1 VREGLRRLV
10 RRAGL
15 PPADDAGPTGARTR
29 WRNGLLDLVGSDARP
44 LADLLLR
51 VEAHGV
57 AAAIPAGPLAPAAWA
72 PVRARLAF
80 AYAAET
86 FLDAE
91 MARWAVDAWAY
102 ATGAI
107 DAGGLY
113 VAPPVVSPVAP
124 PVVLGAVPVGA
135 RPAVAG
141 GGAPM
146 YPAPASATPVY
157 GSPAFGAPA
166 LPAGVTAR
174 PGKIPGRVRRAM
186 ARANAPPAPN
196 PFPKNFDRIAGLT
209 FMGMVAAAAG
219 AMWMG
224 IAERREAGG
233 LEAPAPVHA
242 EFAGVGAPA
251 PAIAPLV
258 GGAAVAPA
266 GVAPDGG
273 GAAASRGAGAREAG
287 ASLGVDS
294 LRLRDGTVRTGV
306 VERVTPDGL
315 VVRDPWSDVS
325 ARLGFDSIVEWRPR
339 PGERVP
345 VGAPPGGA
353 DADGTAATDG
363 GGLRAAPLEG
373 APESGAEISAT
384 AADAVPDGHPPVG
397 ASAAAYGGPPGAGD
411 LGHRAIVAGLA
422 GRYTVRR
429 RVLDVAG
436 SESCG
441 AVAAAVRR
449 SAPTVE
455 TVAHRPGEAE
465 FALTSRPGLRG
476 VVDDDGRFRTG
487 VVTGERGGVQ
497 YRFRMV
503 GQFLPDGWRAET
515 ESETRAVLRWGDVQ
529 QCRVSVALEASRLP

>member
-51 VEAHGV
+51 LEAHGV

-107 DAGGLY
+107 DTGALY

-124 PVVLGAVPVGA
+124 PVVLGAMPVAA

-146 YPAPASATPVY
+146 ALAPASATPAY
-157 GSPAFGAPA
+157 GSPAFAGSTFTAGA
-166 LPAGVTAR
+166 TAR

-233 LEAPAPVHA
+233 LEAPAPVDA
-242 EFAGVGAPA
+242 RFAGVGATA

-258 GGAAVAPA
+258 GGAVAPA
-266 GVAPDGG
+266 GDAPAGG
-273 GAAASRGAGAREAG
+273 GPTASRGPGARGAGAA
-287 ASLGVDS
+287 LGVDS
-294 LRLRDGTVRTGV
+294 LRLRDGTMRTGV

-315 VVRDPWSDVS
+315 VVRDPWSDVTS
-325 ARLGFDSIVEWRPR
+325 RLGFDSIVEWRPR

-345 VGAPPGGA
+345 VGALPGGS
-353 DADGTAATDG
+353 DAAGTAATG
-363 GGLRAAPLEG
+363 GPGPPPAPPEG
-373 APESGAEISAT
+373 AGESGTEPDAT
-384 AADAVPDGHPPVG
+384 VGDAGPGGYPPIR
-397 ASAAAYGGPPGAGD
+397 ASAAAYGGPPARATWVTGRSSPGSPVATRCAG
-411 LGHRAIVAGLA
+411 GCSTSPGRRAAARWPPRSAARRPRSRPWRTGPE
-422 GRYTVRR
+422 RQSSPSR
-429 RVLDVAG
+429 RVPGCAG
-436 SESCG
+436 WSTTTGGFAPGSSP
-441 AVAAAVRR
+441 ASAAGYNTGSGW
-449 SAPTVE
+449 SA
-455 TVAHRPGEAE
+455 
-465 FALTSRPGLRG
+465 SSS
-476 VVDDDGRFRTG
+476 RTG
-487 VVTGERGGVQ
+487 GARKPRARRAPFSGGATCS
-497 YRFRMV
+497 
-503 GQFLPDGWRAET
+503 GA
-515 ESETRAVLRWGDVQ
+515 A
-529 QCRVSVALEASRLP
+529 

>member
-57 AAAIPAGPLAPAAWA
+57 VAAVPAGPLAPAAWA

-124 PVVLGAVPVGA
+124 PVVFGAMPVAA
-135 RPAVAG
+135 RPPVTG

-146 YPAPASATPVY
+146 PLVPASATPAY
-157 GSPAFGAPA
+157 GSPAFAASTLTAGA
-166 LPAGVTAR
+166 TTR

-233 LEAPAPVHA
+233 LETPAAVDA
-242 EFAGVGAPA
+242 QFAGVGAPA
-251 PAIAPLV
+251 PTTAPLV
-258 GGAAVAPA
+258 GGAVAPA
-266 GVAPDGG
+266 GDAPAGG
-273 GAAASRGAGAREAG
+273 RPAASRGPGARSADP
-287 ASLGVDS
+287 ALGVDS

-306 VERVTPDGL
+306 VERVTPEGL
-315 VVRDPWSDVS
+315 VVRDPWSDVAS
-325 ARLGFDSIVEWRPR
+325 RLGFDSIVEWRPR

-345 VGAPPGGA
+345 VGALPGGSGA
-353 DADGTAATDG
+353 AGTAATDG
-363 GGLRAAPLEG
+363 PGPRSAPPEGPTDSGTESDATVGGAGRG
-373 APESGAEISAT
+373 G
-384 AADAVPDGHPPVG
+384 DPPIR
-397 ASAAAYGGPPGAGD
+397 ASAAAYGGLPGAGD

-455 TVAHRPGEAE
+455 TLAHRPGEAE

-529 QCRVSVALEASRLP
+529 WCRVSVALEASRLP